1 MRAGRW
7 RPAQVSSPASSLECI
22 VLRMGR
28 PEPVAEPGRRAGRT
42 VVRPVVKP
50 VVEPLVRPLVRP
62 VVGPVVEPGVRPGV
76 RPVVRPVLGQAP
88 SQAPSRYAGSESL
101 GQLELLA
108 LRIGHQSEGWLE
120 SLRQARE
127 SVRPCSACSRRFL
140 GWSSL
145 HQAGLVV
152 RFFDTGCRPG
162 SSRIRPGSSSSDG
175 WGDPNHAG
183 SQ

>member
-1 MRAGRW
+1 
-7 RPAQVSSPASSLECI
+7 
-22 VLRMGR
+22 MGR

-76 RPVVRPVLGQAP
+76 RPVVRSVLGQAP

-140 GWSSL
+140 CWSSR

-162 SSRIRPGSSSSDG
+162 SSRIRPGSSGSDG